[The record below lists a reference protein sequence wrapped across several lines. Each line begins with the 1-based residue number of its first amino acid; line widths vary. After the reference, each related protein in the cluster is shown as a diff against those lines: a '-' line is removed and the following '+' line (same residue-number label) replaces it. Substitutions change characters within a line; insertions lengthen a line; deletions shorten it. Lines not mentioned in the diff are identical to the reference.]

1 MQNRAIAA
9 MFNDIADM
17 LEIKGESPFRITAY
31 RRAARALEGLTED
44 VAALAARGELEE
56 IPGIGKG
63 TAEKIQEFLRTG
75 TSKHYEELRASLP
88 PGITALMSVPEVG
101 PKTAMLLYERLGIK
115 TIDELEQ
122 TCKPGKVRKLTRL
135 GECTERN
142 ILNGIAL
149 LRRTKGRL
157 PIGQVLP
164 HAQELVATLRGVK
177 KVNQGGGA
185 ASFRRMKESI
195 GDIDILVT
203 STTPEP
209 VMGVF

>member
-9 MFNDIADM
+9 SYSDSADM
-17 LEIKGESPFRITAY
+17 LEIKGEPPFRTTAY

-44 VAALAARGELEE
+44 VATIAARGELEE

-75 TSKHYEELRASLP
+75 TSKYYEELRASLP

-101 PKTAMLLYERLGIK
+101 PKTAMLLHERLGVK

-122 TCKPGKVRKLTRL
+122 ACKAGKVRNLPRM
-135 GECTERN
+135 GERTEEN
-142 ILNGIAL
+142 ILKGIAL
-149 LRRTKGRL
+149 LRRTKERL

-164 HAQELVATLRGVK
+164 HAQELVAGLRGAKEAKQVS
-177 KVNQGGGA
+177 VDG
-185 ASFRRMKESI
+185 SLRRMKESI
-195 GDIDILVT
+195 GGVDVLVT
-203 STTPEP
+203 RSSREP
-209 VMGVF
+209 VM

>member
-1 MQNRAIAA
+1 MQNRAIAS

-101 PKTAMLLYERLGIK
+101 PKTAMLLYERLGVK

-122 TCKPGKVRKLTRL
+122 ACKAGKVRNLPRR
-135 GECTERN
+135 GERTE
-142 ILNGIAL
+142 
-149 LRRTKGRL
+149 
-157 PIGQVLP
+157 
-164 HAQELVATLRGVK
+164 E
-177 KVNQGGGA
+177 
-185 ASFRRMKESI
+185 
-195 GDIDILVT
+195 DILTDTEMVRH
-203 STTPEP
+203 TTDRLA
-209 VMGVF
+209 